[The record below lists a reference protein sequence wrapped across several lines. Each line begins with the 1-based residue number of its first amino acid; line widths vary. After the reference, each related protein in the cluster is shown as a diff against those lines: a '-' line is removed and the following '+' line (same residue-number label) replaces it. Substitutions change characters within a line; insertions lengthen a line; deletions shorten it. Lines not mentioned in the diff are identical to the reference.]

1 LTTSVVAL
9 SRLLV
14 ERKIKLA
21 LNTRTDEPQY
31 SSNSLSSSSMSVY
44 ATLMCESGRS
54 SDDRAVN
61 AEEKKDC
68 VFARWNISAPGSNG
82 VMGVMAC
89 CENFS
94 SALVMV
100 YTVRLTMIT
109 VPVRASA

>member
-1 LTTSVVAL
+1 
-9 SRLLV
+9 
-14 ERKIKLA
+14 
-21 LNTRTDEPQY
+21 
-31 SSNSLSSSSMSVY
+31 MSVY